1 MIDQP
6 DGAELLAVARRAL
19 LDTLLPSLPANHAYT
34 ALMIANAMAIAG
46 RELQSACH
54 PAYRASDAIQAFYQE
69 IDLADPPAA
78 DETGLAQLIRQREI
92 NQAHQCRLHQLLLET
107 TRMRLQ
113 VSNPKYFDH

>member
-6 DGAELLAVARRAL
+6 EGAELLAVARRAL

-46 RELQSACH
+46 RELQSACN
-54 PAYRASDAIQAFYQE
+54 PGYRASDAIQAFYQE
-69 IDLADPPAA
+69 IDLAEPPAA
-78 DETGLAQLIRQREI
+78 DESGLAQLIRQRKI
-92 NQAHQCRLHQLLLET
+92 SQAHQGRLHQLLLET

>member
-19 LDTLLPSLPANHAYT
+19 LDTLLPSLPANHSYT

-46 RELQSACH
+46 RELQSARQ
-54 PAYRASDAIQAFYQE
+54 PGYRASDAIQAFYQE

-78 DETGLAQLIRQREI
+78 GEAGLAQLIRQRKI
-92 NQAHQCRLHQLLLET
+92 SQAYQGRLHQLLLET

-113 VSNPKYFDH
+113 VSNPKYFEH